1 MDFSLSEDQQA
12 LRELARKIFEGE
24 AGHERLKQVEAGDER
39 VDRALWAALAK
50 AQLLGVALPEAHGG
64 SGLGLTEL
72 CLVLEEAGRA
82 VAPLPAHATLVL
94 GALPLA
100 AFGSPAQQRAWLP
113 GVAAGDVLLS
123 AALPE
128 GEATPVA
135 ARRDGAG
142 FRLAGACPFVP
153 AAHVAARVLVPART
167 GEGAVGVF
175 LVDPAAPGARVE
187 RVEWVNRQ
195 IHGTLHLDGV
205 AVAAADAL
213 GAPDAGAPLLAW
225 LRDRAV
231 LALCALQLGVASRA
245 LEMTAA
251 YTSERRQFDRPIGSF
266 QAVHQRAADAYVD
279 LQAMRLTFWRAL
291 HLLERGRDATEELAV
306 ARYWAAQGGAR
317 VTYAAQH
324 LHGGIGVDVD
334 YPLHRYFLWAAH
346 LGMHLG
352 GPHAQLA
359 ALGARLAAGA

>member
-12 LRELARKIFEGE
+12 LRELARKILETE
-24 AGHERLKQVEAGDER
+24 AGHERLKQIEASEER
-39 VDRALWAALAK
+39 VDRALWAALAR
-50 AQLLGVALPEAHGG
+50 ANLLGVALPEAAGG
-64 SGLGLTEL
+64 SGLGLLEA
-72 CLVLEEAGRA
+72 CLVLEEVGRA
-82 VAPLPAHATLVL
+82 VAPVPAHATLVL

-100 AFGSPAQQRAWLP
+100 AFGTPAQRQAWLP
-113 GVAAGDVLLS
+113 GVAAGEVMLS

-128 GEATPVA
+128 GGAPEVE
-135 ARRDGAG
+135 ARREGGG
-142 FRLAGACPFVP
+142 FRLDGACRFVP

-167 GEGAVGVF
+167 GERALGVF
-175 LVDPAAPGARVE
+175 LVDPAGPGAALE
-187 RVEWVNRQ
+187 RVEWVHGQ
-195 IHGTLHLDGV
+195 IHPTLRLDGARV
-205 AVAAADAL
+205 AESDAL
-213 GAPDAGAPLLAW
+213 GAPDAGAAVVAW
-225 LRDRAV
+225 LRDRA
-231 LALCALQLGVASRA
+231 LLSLCAQQLGVASRA
-245 LEMTAA
+245 LEMTAS
-251 YTSERRQFDRPIGSF
+251 YTTERRQFDRPIGSF

-291 HLLERGRDATEELAV
+291 HLLERGAAAAEELAV
-306 ARYWAAQGGAR
+306 AKYWAAQGGAR

-359 ALGARLAAGA
+359 ELGARMAGD